1 MQASVAQAKTL
12 LRKSAGERLRALSAD
27 DIASGSLR
35 IAEHLRASP
44 AFSGADYVCV
54 YLALPREANTD
65 AIVAS
70 LFDAC
75 KGVCVPKVVGDRR
88 SDMVWSTW
96 SRPRPSAPSPSPSG
110 RSRSRSRRSPPATPS
125 LARTTLLGDPLL
137 ANMDLVVTPG
147 LAFGASCRRWGR
159 GAATTT
165 RSSTGCRPCGGRRA
179 GRRLCVGVCL
189 AEQLVAEVPAEEHD
203 WLLDHAV
210 TPAGF
215 CAAAGGGGG
224 AAAAAAAGGAR
235 QTGPTPEDPRL

>member
-54 YLALPREANTD
+54 YLAMPREANTD

-88 SDMVWSTW
+88 SDMVMVHVESAAAIGAFPKSKWAIPEPPIPAGYAE
-96 SRPRPSAPSPSPSG
+96 SRAD
-110 RSRSRSRRSPPATPS
+110 
-125 LARTTLLGDPLL
+125 DPLL
-137 ANMDLVVTPG
+137 ANIDLVVTPG
-147 LAFGASCRRWGR
+147 LAFDASCRRLGR
-159 GAATTT
+159 GRGYYDSFFDRLQAL
-165 RSSTGCRPCGGRRA
+165 RRA
-179 GRRLCVGVCL
+179 AGRPPAVLVGVCL

-203 WLLDHAV
+203 WLLDHVV